1 MGANGG
7 QRQGVWRPVATLE
20 GTDRAGGPGP
30 GSGVADGP
38 QAGRAGVVTT
48 ALTMSFINQR
58 PLSPF
63 DLFYF
68 METETGRDTAC
79 CCFYYM
85 FDPRN
90 SHRV

>member
-7 QRQGVWRPVATLE
+7 QRQGVWRPVATVE

-48 ALTMSFINQR
+48 ALTVSFTNQR

-63 DLFYF
+63 DVLFY
-68 METETGRDTAC
+68 GD
-79 CCFYYM
+79 
-85 FDPRN
+85 RN
-90 SHRV
+90 REGHCLLLLLLRV